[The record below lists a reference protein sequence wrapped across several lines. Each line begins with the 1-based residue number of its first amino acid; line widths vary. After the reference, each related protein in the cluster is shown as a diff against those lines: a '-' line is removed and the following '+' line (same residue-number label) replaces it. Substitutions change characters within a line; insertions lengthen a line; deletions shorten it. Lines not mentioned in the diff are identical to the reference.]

1 MAASFASVLWYQQT
15 LRPVLPIVQE
25 IHLLERQMEIMAD
38 KDKVWT
44 KELKKIV
51 GKNKKITQEEWDRI
65 KKINFFMQKIRMVD
79 GTVDTSLR
87 NLGYDYP
94 HELDQLKNI
103 IILNNDLSPIN
114 NRVTIDFQNVS
125 WQDVLNFT
133 FLGGGLKNET
143 VIMGAVINSPTQD
156 EDYIYRFEYR
166 IDEKTAQKIIDVYK
180 PKK

>member
-1 MAASFASVLWYQQT
+1 
-15 LRPVLPIVQE
+15 
-25 IHLLERQMEIMAD
+25 MAD

-94 HELDQLKNI
+94 HELDQLK
-103 IILNNDLSPIN
+103 IL
-114 NRVTIDFQNVS
+114 
-125 WQDVLNFT
+125 
-133 FLGGGLKNET
+133 
-143 VIMGAVINSPTQD
+143 
-156 EDYIYRFEYR
+156 
-166 IDEKTAQKIIDVYK
+166 
-180 PKK
+180 